1 MTLSIRD
8 PETDRLAR
16 ELAARHGK
24 PITDV
29 VREALEAFAAKPS
42 KAEVA
47 TREARLA
54 EVFARINAREI
65 PPGPSARDIMDE
77 LYDEDGLPA

>member
-16 ELAARHGK
+16 ELAAKHGK

-29 VREALEAFAAKPS
+29 VRLALEDFARKPVQGDL
-42 KAEVA
+42 AV
-47 TREARLA
+47 RNARLDA
-54 EVFARINAREI
+54 LLGRIRARL
-65 PPGPSARDIMDE
+65 PKDGPTPKEIMDD
-77 LYDEDGLPA
+77 LYDDDGLPR